1 MRLYGYRKGIKYG
14 ESDPWG
20 FYLRNCTSAVAWWL
34 HERNGFD
41 LPFFDD
47 ASGWGQDA
55 RNRGYTVN
63 MIPAPGAV
71 AWWQSADHVAWV
83 ESVSANGSQVTVE
96 QYNQNYTG
104 GYSRQTIATN
114 SVSGYIHFKDL
125 PTKGSPPP
133 PSPAGSISALVHGSR
148 VNLKWGAASG
158 ASQYRVSRD
167 GVLLATVSGTTYLDI
182 QVSPK
187 QAYTYSVV
195 ALNST
200 SASAPVTLYVQTT
213 IEAADRAYL
222 PTKNGPAICG
232 RAGDQSSQYLVCNVD
247 TPTGWTT
254 SYSKPD
260 DWGYASDR
268 SWIANPDGTVSY
280 CRRVGTGDQALC
292 DNFDG
297 TTWTQSMSPHY
308 DFGYDQ
314 NRAYLPTKNGPAICG
329 RAGDQS
335 SQYLVCNVDTPTGWT
350 TSYSKPDDWGYASDR
365 SWIANPDGT
374 VSYCRRVGTG
384 DQALCDHFDGTT
396 WTSSMSPHY
405 DFGYPD
411 TFG

>member
-1 MRLYGYRKGIKYG
+1 
-14 ESDPWG
+14 
-20 FYLRNCTSAVAWWL
+20 
-34 HERNGFD
+34 
-41 LPFFDD
+41 
-47 ASGWGQDA
+47 
-55 RNRGYTVN
+55 

-148 VNLKWGAASG
+148 VDLKWGAASG

-335 SQYLVCNVDTPTGWT
+335 SQYLVCNADRLDHLLLQARRLGIRQRPLLDSQPRRHRVLLPPGWYRKRGYLRPLRRNHLDTIHVP
-350 TSYSKPDDWGYASDR
+350 
-365 SWIANPDGT
+365 
-374 VSYCRRVGTG
+374 
-384 DQALCDHFDGTT
+384 AL
-396 WTSSMSPHY
+396 
-405 DFGYPD
+405 
-411 TFG
+411 

>member
-47 ASGWGQDA
+47 ASVGQDR

-114 SVSGYIHFKDL
+114 SVSGCIHFKDL

-280 CRRVGTGDQALC
+280 CRRVGTGGPGSLRQFRRNHLDTIHVPAL
-292 DNFDG
+292 
-297 TTWTQSMSPHY
+297 
-308 DFGYDQ
+308 
-314 NRAYLPTKNGPAICG
+314 
-329 RAGDQS
+329 
-335 SQYLVCNVDTPTGWT
+335 
-350 TSYSKPDDWGYASDR
+350 
-365 SWIANPDGT
+365 
-374 VSYCRRVGTG
+374 
-384 DQALCDHFDGTT
+384 
-396 WTSSMSPHY
+396 
-405 DFGYPD
+405 
-411 TFG
+411 